1 VLIFYIGG
9 NVCVLQSNE
18 GVICA
23 TEWLYEMKA
32 ASITVAKSYLEKAR
46 RRHSFDRLKQIT
58 PILQVSENGHG
69 FFFR

>member
-1 VLIFYIGG
+1 
-9 NVCVLQSNE
+9 
-18 GVICA
+18 
-23 TEWLYEMKA
+23 MKA